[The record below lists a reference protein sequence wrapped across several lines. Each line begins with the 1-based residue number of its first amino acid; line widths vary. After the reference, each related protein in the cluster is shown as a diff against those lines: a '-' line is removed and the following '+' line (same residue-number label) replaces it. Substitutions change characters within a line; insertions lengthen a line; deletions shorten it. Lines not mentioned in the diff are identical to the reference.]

1 MPPDLLA
8 AICRSLGKSASD
20 IAVTRPIS
28 GGDINSAVELRLGER
43 SVFVKYGGVDS
54 DAFAAEAEGLQALA
68 AADSGLVVPEPIA
81 YGETGGCSFL
91 VLEMLRLTPKS
102 TRSDAELGV
111 GLASLHEIRQRGF
124 GWHRD
129 NRIGATRQPNPQ
141 TEDWQTFFGEH
152 RLAHQ
157 ARLLGN
163 RAVTDSVNRLR
174 GGMSALFA
182 DFQAFPSLLHGD
194 LWGGNYAACGERAAI
209 FDPACYFGCRESD
222 LAMTELFG
230 GFGPAFYAAY
240 EDRLPLDPGYPRRRG
255 LYQLY
260 HVLNHANLFGG
271 AYVPQAQERLA
282 GLIQSLDG

>member
-28 GGDINSAVELRLGER
+28 GGDINSAVELRIGER

-54 DAFAAEAEGLQALA
+54 EAFAAEADGLQALA
-68 AADSGLVVPEPIA
+68 AAASGLIVPEPIA
-81 YGETGGCSFL
+81 YGEARGRSFL
-91 VLEMLRLTPKS
+91 VLEMLKLTPKS
-102 TRSDAELGV
+102 QRSDAALGA
-111 GLASLHEIRQRGF
+111 GLAKLHNIRQPGF

-141 TEDWQTFFGEH
+141 TEDWLTFCGEH

-163 RAVTDSVNRLR
+163 LAITEGVERLCR
-174 GGMSALFA
+174 GLATLFA
-182 DFQAFPSLLHGD
+182 DFQPYPSLLHGD
-194 LWGGNYAACGERAAI
+194 LWGGNYAGCGERAAI

-240 EDRLPLDPGYPRRRG
+240 DEHLPLDPGYPRRRG

-271 AYVPQAQERLA
+271 AYVPQAQDRLA
-282 GLIQSLDG
+282 TLIQSIDG